1 MKKIALAF
9 IFLGIIGIPNTIL
22 AQTEPTDIALAN
34 DDFQDSFYESLVQ
47 KGIENYDKAIIAL
60 EKCDRLRPNNAT
72 VYFEMGKN
80 YLAQKKYVD
89 AYSSFEK
96 ATKIDPKNKWFW
108 VGMYDVCY
116 ETKDYTQAIVIVT
129 KLIEFKKEYKEDLVS
144 LYMNTQQYDGALA
157 LINELNDTVGKSD
170 LRDNYK
176 AQILRDSKY
185 QNSEKS
191 NLIEQIKKYPK
202 EESNYISL
210 IYLYSESNQEEK
222 AMEIAKKLEIEIPT
236 SDWAQVSLFKFH
248 LNNND
253 GPNVVKAMNIVF
265 ASSKIDSKIKHRMLN
280 EFLIFI
286 KGKPQFDADLE
297 KAISYFNN
305 DKEVQVAKEIGKF
318 YHSKKDWD
326 KAILYYEIHLKNNA
340 DDLEIQLLL
349 FDAYTEKQQF
359 DVLAKKAENR
369 IELFPL
375 QPQFYYFAG
384 LANNQLK
391 NFKKA
396 IAILETGLDYLV
408 DDKALEINFFIQ
420 LGEGYSGLG
429 NIEKKDFYFSKAEN
443 VLKQIKK

>member
-1 MKKIALAF
+1 
-9 IFLGIIGIPNTIL
+9 
-22 AQTEPTDIALAN
+22 
-34 DDFQDSFYESLVQ
+34 
-47 KGIENYDKAIIAL
+47 
-60 EKCDRLRPNNAT
+60 
-72 VYFEMGKN
+72 
-80 YLAQKKYVD
+80 
-89 AYSSFEK
+89 
-96 ATKIDPKNKWFW
+96 
-108 VGMYDVCY
+108 
-116 ETKDYTQAIVIVT
+116 
-129 KLIEFKKEYKEDLVS
+129 
-144 LYMNTQQYDGALA
+144 MNTQQYDSALA

-253 GPNVVKAMNIVF
+253 GANAVKAMNIVF

-318 YHSKKDWD
+318 YHNKKDWD

-340 DDLEIQLLL
+340 DDLETQLLL

-369 IELFPL
+369 IELYPL

-396 IAILETGLDYLV
+396 VAILETGLDYLV
-408 DDKALEINFFIQ
+408 DDKVLEINFFIQ

-429 NIEKKDFYFSKAEN
+429 NMEKKDFYFSKAEN